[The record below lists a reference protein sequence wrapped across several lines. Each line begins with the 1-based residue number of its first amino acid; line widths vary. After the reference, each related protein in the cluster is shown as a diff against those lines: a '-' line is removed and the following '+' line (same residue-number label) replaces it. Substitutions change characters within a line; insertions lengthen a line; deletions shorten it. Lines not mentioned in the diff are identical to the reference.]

1 MHCTPTEYCRV
12 CFVRIYLDTTV
23 QIKSYCFRIRM
34 AVALSG
40 RVSNSQTCV
49 HSLRC
54 LRLSTTSLTHRRCAF
69 INDLDTMFIDFVQP
83 DVFLL
88 SDTAAQ
94 QSCSI
99 FICPDSSIWQQPKE
113 GAKNDRRQIN
123 VHMSIDQC
131 TLLLPLSCDN

>member
-1 MHCTPTEYCRV
+1 
-12 CFVRIYLDTTV
+12 
-23 QIKSYCFRIRM
+23 
-34 AVALSG
+34 
-40 RVSNSQTCV
+40 
-49 HSLRC
+49 
-54 LRLSTTSLTHRRCAF
+54 
-69 INDLDTMFIDFVQP
+69 MFIDFVQP